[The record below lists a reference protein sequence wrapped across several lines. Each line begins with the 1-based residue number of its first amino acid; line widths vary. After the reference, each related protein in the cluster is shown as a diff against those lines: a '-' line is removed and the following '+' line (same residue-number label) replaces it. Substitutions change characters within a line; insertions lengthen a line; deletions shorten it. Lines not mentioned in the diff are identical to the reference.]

1 MANLADIILPAGF
14 RKVGIAIAPQIFD
27 TAEARQRA
35 LMITAA
41 CDAADKQL
49 DVATSLPPEKQQ

>member
-1 MANLADIILPAGF
+1 MSNIADIVLPAGP
-14 RKVGIAIAPQIFD
+14 RKVAIAIAPQIFD
-27 TAEARQRA
+27 TNEARQRA

-49 DVATSLPPEKQQ
+49 EVATLMPEKKS